1 MGRAINSP
9 ADLANENKQFL
20 QDDRSVLD
28 AYNKDEQFRIFCPV
42 KYIKKRILRFFLL
55 FFILSVFFYKLFAV
69 VLIPCYV
76 LAFYKYRIFVGH
88 IKTLNISGK
97 KMWVILCIW
106 IIMTIVCGILIRKAF
121 FTV

>member
-9 ADLANENKQFL
+9 DDAANENKQFM
-20 QDDRSVLD
+20 QDDLSVLD
-28 AYNKDEQFRIFCPV
+28 AYDKEEQFCIFCPV

-69 VLIPCYV
+69 VLILCYV
-76 LAFYKYRIFVGH
+76 LAFYKYHIFVGH

-97 KMWVILCIW
+97 K
-106 IIMTIVCGILIRKAF
+106 CGLSCVF
-121 FTV
+121 GLS